1 MVKPAASAG
10 TVKSADRVLL
20 VFELLSSWD
29 REMSHTEIAEAL
41 EIPKSSLTQLLKN
54 LVARKWLVYEP
65 GNKTYALG
73 PAFTRL
79 AKRAGM
85 DRDLVAVSQPI
96 LAELTA
102 RTSES
107 SALNLLKGDVVEVA
121 CAVMGPQRLV
131 SQLRSGDVAPL
142 YATSGAKAILAYLP
156 VATRDDYLQRV
167 SFEARTPR
175 TIRTVRA
182 LRKDLAAIAE
192 RGVAYSHEEW
202 TPGIIGIAKPLLD
215 EAGRPLGA
223 VNLAVPAVR
232 YDATAAKRFEQELAR
247 AVDAIR
253 RQVATP

>member
-1 MVKPAASAG
+1 MVEAVANSG

-54 LVARKWLVYEP
+54 LVARQWLAYEP
-65 GNKTYALG
+65 GSKAYALG

-107 SALNLLKGDVVEVA
+107 SALNLLKGDVAEVA
-121 CAVMGPQRLV
+121 CTVMGPQRLV
-131 SQLRSGDVAPL
+131 SHLRSGDAAPL
-142 YATSGAKAILAYLP
+142 YATSGAKAILAFLP
-156 VATRDDYLQRV
+156 EETRNDYLRRV
-167 SFEARTPR
+167 SFEARTPN
-175 TIRTVRA
+175 TIRNVRA
-182 LRKDLAAIAE
+182 LRKDLATIAE

-202 TPGIIGIAKPLLD
+202 TPGIIGIARPLLD
-215 EAGRPLGA
+215 EMGRPLGA

-232 YDATAAKRFEQELAR
+232 YDAAAGRRFEQELAR

-253 RQVATP
+253 RQIAIP